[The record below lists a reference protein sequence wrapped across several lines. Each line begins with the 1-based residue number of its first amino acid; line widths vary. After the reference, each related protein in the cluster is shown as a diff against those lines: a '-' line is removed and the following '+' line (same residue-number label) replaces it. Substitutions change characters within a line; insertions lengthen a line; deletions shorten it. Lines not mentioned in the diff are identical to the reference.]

1 MRRIFL
7 GALAAGAIL
16 FLLIQFI
23 RPSIP
28 DLPAAAE
35 INAPEQVKAVLRK
48 DCYSCHSN
56 ERRLAWFDQVQPAF
70 SLVRHDVLE
79 ARSHLNF
86 STIGA
91 EPEAAQKG
99 TLYEAVAMMQMG
111 AMPLSPYTQ
120 LHPEAKVTAEDLE
133 TLKEYLSPWS
143 SSIPQATA
151 DGSADAVSPP
161 AHTLAAQPSP
171 NGLQYDG
178 SWEGWKLLAVTDRGD
193 NRQFRII
200 FGNDVALKAAR
211 EGNVHPWP
219 DGSRFAK
226 AAWLQQQTSDGLI
239 VPGKFWQ
246 VELMVK
252 GAATYRDAN
261 GWGWGRWRGTDL
273 KPYGKDATV
282 TRECTS
288 CHLPVRGNDSVY
300 TEPLSTASVSGQEVL
315 NDAAANLPK
324 DLPFDPLAGKPVS
337 LYIDPRAHTIS
348 VLFASDTLAFAT
360 PAMPANS
367 SEFAL
372 VTWTERDDPHW
383 FGARIADQI
392 VAVEVVRS
400 SPGVPP
406 EYRRYAGAAAVA
418 PIQTPADRAQL
429 IAGLR
434 PVPLP

>member
-1 MRRIFL
+1 MGFPRAYSNHEDFDMRRIFL

-151 DGSADAVSPP
+151 VGAADAVSPP
-161 AHTLAAQPSP
+161 AHALAAQPSP

-252 GAATYRDAN
+252 GAATYRDAD
-261 GWGWGRWRGTDL
+261 GWGWGRWRGADL

-282 TRECTS
+282 TRECTG

-300 TEPLSTASVSGQEVL
+300 TEPLSPASVPGQEVL
-315 NDAAANLPK
+315 NNAAANLPEGSA
-324 DLPFDPLAGKPVS
+324 LRSARWQTSQPV
-337 LYIDPRAHTIS
+337 H
-348 VLFASDTLAFAT
+348 
-360 PAMPANS
+360 
-367 SEFAL
+367 
-372 VTWTERDDPHW
+372 
-383 FGARIADQI
+383 
-392 VAVEVVRS
+392 
-400 SPGVPP
+400 
-406 EYRRYAGAAAVA
+406 
-418 PIQTPADRAQL
+418 
-429 IAGLR
+429 
-434 PVPLP
+434 